1 MSEEK
6 ENKVLEKMEKSDK
19 ANKKKADAANN
30 HKSEKKFSFFMP
42 LILIIIIFV
51 VFAFVN
57 DRLNKIEQN
66 LDDSNIKN
74 DSAVQDSI
82 KRTTEALSSLSSLHK
97 NLEEIESKQEVMSN
111 SLSQPQEQQQIH
123 INKDYALAEVEHLL
137 IIASYNLQLGHDIA
151 TALSAMESA
160 DARLTGLSDSGVLS
174 VREQLVAD
182 MNELRSINQADLSG
196 LALYLSDLINRVDEL
211 ALKENKVSE
220 NSETKVESYEEEAK
234 GIKHFFMLVFKELK
248 SLVVITRDD
257 NVSKARLLPDEVYFI
272 KANLR
277 LELANARFAVFNRDK
292 ENLHASIDYIQLW
305 LNNYFDMSDAA
316 VKNIYDSL
324 SSMKKMELAFPEM
337 DISSSLESVRALIHY
352 QDKNNSA
359 ADEEGLM
366 PLQ

>member
-6 ENKVLEKMEKSDK
+6 TNKMPEKTKPEK
-19 ANKKKADAANN
+19 ANNKKAEVANN
-30 HKSEKKFSFFMP
+30 KSEKKFSFFIP
-42 LILIIIIFV
+42 LVLLIALFI

-57 DRLNKIEQN
+57 NRLNKIEQK
-66 LDDSNIKN
+66 LDSSSVKN

-97 NLEEIESKQEVMSN
+97 KLEELESKQEVMSH
-111 SLSQPQEQQQIH
+111 SLSQPQEQQIH
-123 INKDYALAEVEHLL
+123 INKDYALAEIEHLL

-182 MNELRSINQADLSG
+182 MNELRAINQADLSG
-196 LALYLSDLINRVDEL
+196 LALYLSDLISRVDEL
-211 ALKENKVSE
+211 VLKENLVSE
-220 NSETKVESYEEEAK
+220 KTKTKVEINKEETK
-234 GIKHFFMLVFKELK
+234 GIKQFFMLVFKELK
-248 SLVVITRDD
+248 SLIVITRDN

-292 ENLHASIDYIQLW
+292 ENLHASIGYIQLW

-324 SSMKKMELAFPEM
+324 SKMKKMELAFPEM

-352 QDKNNSA
+352 QDGNNSTV
-359 ADEEGLM
+359 DEEELM